1 MKRERQ
7 CCLCEEGRKKRK
19 IDLPLSA
26 GEREGKKEKKN
37 MVPIDPRLPDIKKIV
52 LFVVL
57 GNSLRELR
65 RN

>member
-26 GEREGKKEKKN
+26 GEREGKKEKKKYGAN
-37 MVPIDPRLPDIKKIV
+37 
-52 LFVVL
+52 
-57 GNSLRELR
+57 
-65 RN
+65 

>member
-1 MKRERQ
+1 VRER
-7 CCLCEEGRKKRK
+7 EKKK
-19 IDLPLSA
+19 
-26 GEREGKKEKKN
+26 KKN